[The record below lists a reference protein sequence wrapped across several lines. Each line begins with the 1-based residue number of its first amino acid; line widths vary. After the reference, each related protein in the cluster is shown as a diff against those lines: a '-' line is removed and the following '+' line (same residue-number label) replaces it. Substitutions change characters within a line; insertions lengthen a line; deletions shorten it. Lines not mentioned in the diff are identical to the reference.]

1 MAAMREV
8 TPSNRRVHRILR
20 ASTILYALA
29 LLVLVHSGVFVG
41 MVGVRL
47 LVWLMTL
54 WLLWP
59 IALLLYPAGSVTRIG
74 VPVVVSLV
82 LLWPLVDTYRVYAPY
97 TFLGAPVGIELSCGD
112 LRDYFASRR
121 EGRAAAEQD
130 IRAGVLAI
138 EEWGLPMPQRYD
150 QLLRERFNVEVRQTF
165 GDVNV
170 PATVMGHAKGY
181 NDVSQAEIARRFGAH
196 ALEEAE
202 DQAWKEYHAN
212 SAK

>member
-1 MAAMREV
+1 MREV

-29 LLVLVHSGVFVG
+29 LLVLAHSGAFVG
-41 MVGVRL
+41 MVGARL
-47 LVWLMTL
+47 IVCLMTL

-59 IALLLYPAGSVTRIG
+59 ILLLFYPGGSLTRFG
-74 VPVVVSLV
+74 VPVFISLL

-97 TFLGAPVGIELSCGD
+97 TFFGAPVGIELSYGE
-112 LRDYFASRR
+112 LRDYFASRG
-121 EGRAAAEQD
+121 EGRSAAEQD
-130 IRAGVLAI
+130 IRIGALAI
-138 EEWGLPMPQRYD
+138 EEYGLPKPQQYD
-150 QLLRERFNVEVRQTF
+150 QLLRERFNVEVRHTF

-196 ALEEAE
+196 ALEETE
-202 DQAWKEYHAN
+202 EQAWKKYHAN